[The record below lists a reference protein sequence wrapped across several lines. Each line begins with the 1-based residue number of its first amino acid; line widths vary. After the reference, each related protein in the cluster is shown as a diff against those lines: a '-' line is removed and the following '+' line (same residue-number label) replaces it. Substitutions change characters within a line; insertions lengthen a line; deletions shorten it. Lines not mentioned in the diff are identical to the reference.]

1 MEIIM
6 QVIIVVLFVVMALLH
21 PVDASAE
28 FTKIKIAVLDF
39 EQKGKYESEDIG
51 KMVAEWLTT
60 RLVETGRFDIV
71 ERRLLNKVLAEQSI
85 GSSGLVDPSSAS
97 QLGRVLGV
105 KTVVT
110 GSVSNYGGVIDINAR
125 LISVETASIR
135 AAESASTESPKD
147 LRKVVALI
155 SDKIMQTFPLEG
167 YVLDRTDNK
176 VILDLGRRHGVR
188 PGMRFLAYVEGKTR
202 KHPKTG
208 EILDVETVERGML
221 EIRDVKDK
229 TATSVIVREFV
240 TNGIDVKCMVRGLLK
255 DEEERIATVKR
266 MDEENS
272 RSMAIKT
279 PPKVEKAAAVPPQ
292 VPETSKMVALPTS
305 IGPAI
310 ESVETDDFRYD
321 LKHIKMSG
329 GEVTVFIE
337 ATNKSGKNRY
347 LAVYDQ
353 TSQYVKSTLTDE
365 MDKAMEVNDVFLWDG
380 DIRTSSSDARRG
392 FYVYDG
398 KKVTVE
404 MIFKDV
410 PAGTGLIKLLN
421 FHPYTAVKL
430 IFFKWR
436 ETDVHFK
443 EIRVPR

>member
-1 MEIIM
+1 MKNIM
-6 QVIIVVLFVVMALLH
+6 QAVFVVAVAVMVLLH
-21 PVDASAE
+21 PLDAAAE

-167 YVLDRTDNK
+167 YVLDRADNK
-176 VILDLGRRHGVR
+176 VILDLGRRQGVR
-188 PGMRFLAYVEGKTR
+188 PGMRFVAYVEGKTR

-208 EILDVETVERGML
+208 EILDVETVERGIL
-221 EIRDVKDK
+221 EIREVKDK
-229 TATSVIVREFV
+229 TASSVIVKEFT
-240 TNGIDVKCMVRGLLK
+240 TNGIDTKCMVRGLLK
-255 DEEERIATVKR
+255 DEEERIATVNR
-266 MDEENS
+266 LDEE
-272 RSMAIKT
+272 RARARAIAAPAKEEKKASV
-279 PPKVEKAAAVPPQ
+279 PVPLSEPSKVI
-292 VPETSKMVALPTS
+292 ALPMS

-321 LKHIKMSG
+321 LKQVKMSG
-329 GEVTVFIE
+329 GELTVFIE

-353 TSQYVKSTLTDE
+353 TSRYVKSTLTDE
-365 MDKAMEVNDVFLWDG
+365 MDKPVEVSEVFLWDG
-380 DIRTSSSDARRG
+380 DKRTSSYDASRG
-392 FYVYDG
+392 IYVQDG
-398 KKVTVE
+398 KKATVE

-410 PAGTGLIKLLN
+410 PAGTSLIKLLN

-430 IFFKWR
+430 IVFKWR
-436 ETDVHFK
+436 ETDVQFK
-443 EIRVPR
+443 EIRVLR